1 MPAFICATCG
11 SQFTPSQAPPPSC
24 PICQDERQYVPPGG
38 QKWTTL
44 DELAPRHFNC
54 YQQYEPGLI
63 GVGTVPEFA
72 IGQRALILRAAD
84 GNVLWDCISF
94 IDAATIEL
102 VKGLG
107 GLAAI
112 AISHPHYYST
122 MVEWSLAFGGIP
134 IYLPAADRQWIMR
147 PDPVIKLWEG
157 DTLQLAPGIT
167 LIRCG
172 GHFAGGSVLHW
183 AGGGEGRGALLSGDI
198 VQLIPDRK
206 HVGFMR
212 SYPNLIPLSAPAVA
226 RIGAMLEPFA
236 FDVIYG
242 AWFDRVIPRGGKDAV
257 RRSVARYIAMVQGD
271 GTAEQR

>member
-24 PICQDERQYVPPGG
+24 PICEDERQYVPPGG

-112 AISHPHYYST
+112 AISHPHYYSS
-122 MVEWSLAFGGIP
+122 MVEWSRAFGGIP

-172 GHFAGGSVLHW
+172 GHFAGGTVLHW
-183 AGGGEGRGALLSGDI
+183 AGGGQGRGALLSGDI
-198 VQLIPDRK
+198 VQLIPDRR
-206 HVGFMR
+206 HVSFMR

-226 RIGAMLEPFA
+226 RIGAILEPFS

-257 RRSVARYIAMVQGD
+257 KRSVARYIAMVEGD

>member
-24 PICQDERQYVPPGG
+24 PICEDERQYVPPGG

-84 GNVLWDCISF
+84 GNILWDCISF

-122 MVEWSLAFGGIP
+122 MVEWSRAFGGIP

-183 AGGGEGRGALLSGDI
+183 AGGGQGRGALLSGDI
-198 VQLIPDRK
+198 VQLIPDRR
-206 HVGFMR
+206 HVSFMR

-226 RIGAMLEPFA
+226 RIGAILEPFS

-257 RRSVARYIAMVQGD
+257 KRSVARYIAMVEGD

>member
-1 MPAFICATCG
+1 MPAFICETCG

-24 PICQDERQYVPPGG
+24 PICGDERQYVRPGG
-38 QKWTTL
+38 QTWTTL
-44 DELAPRHFNC
+44 DELARAHFNC
-54 YQQYEPGLI
+54 YQQHEPGLI

-72 IGQRALILRAAD
+72 IGQRALILRAPG
-84 GNVLWDCISF
+84 GNILWDCISF

-107 GLAAI
+107 GLSAI
-112 AISHPHYYST
+112 AISHPHYYSS
-122 MVEWSLAFGGIP
+122 MVEWSRAFGGIP
-134 IYLPAADRQWIMR
+134 IHLHAADREWIMR
-147 PDPVIKLWEG
+147 SDPAIKLWDG
-157 DTLQLAPGIT
+157 NTLPIAEGIT

-172 GHFAGGSVLHW
+172 GHFAGGTVLHW
-183 AGGGEGRGALLSGDI
+183 AAGAGGRGVLLSGDI

-206 HVGFMR
+206 HVSFMR

-226 RIGAMLEPFA
+226 RIGAILEPFA

-257 RRSVARYIAMVQGD
+257 ERSIARYIAMIQGD
-271 GTAEQR
+271 GTAEQG

>member
-24 PICQDERQYVPPGG
+24 PICEDERQYVPPGG

-122 MVEWSLAFGGIP
+122 MVEWSRAFGGIP
-134 IYLPAADRQWIMR
+134 IYLPAGDRQWIMR

-206 HVGFMR
+206 HVSFMR

-257 RRSVARYIAMVQGD
+257 KRSVARYIAMVQGD

>member
-24 PICQDERQYVPPGG
+24 PICEDERQYVPPGG

-122 MVEWSLAFGGIP
+122 MVEWSRAFGGIP

-172 GHFAGGSVLHW
+172 GHFAGGTVLHW
-183 AGGGEGRGALLSGDI
+183 AGGGQGRGALLSGDI
-198 VQLIPDRK
+198 VQLIPDRR
-206 HVGFMR
+206 HVSFMR

-226 RIGAMLEPFA
+226 RIGAILEPFS

-257 RRSVARYIAMVQGD
+257 KRSVARYIAMVEGD